1 MHQPAHTP
9 SDSPP
14 GLQRFVDAA
23 REQPI
28 VATCVSAEA
37 VAAGLAE
44 HQRRTQT
51 RRSLLLSAGMAVAAS
66 VVAVGILW
74 PLWSA
79 SDGQESRDTASAV
92 VDGETRDDTA
102 PTPGSELLASAVR
115 LRSTAPV
122 EVRGAW
128 SIALHE
134 GTHEIEV
141 DPVPGHAL
149 EIDLPDRVLELIEG
163 AVTVEFVGDEAA
175 VRLHNGVAS
184 WVDEDGQR
192 AQISVEQLLEPSAES
207 DEADANRPLVP
218 TAAELARSA
227 EQLLAA
233 GKRDE
238 AIAIYRQLVRK
249 HPRASQTRAAVLDLA
264 RLLRVEDHEDE
275 ARCAYRLYLERWPES
290 SVRSEVE
297 SQLERLGPGP
307 RCRGLTPG

>member
-1 MHQPAHTP
+1 MNNQHAHTP
-9 SDSPP
+9 NDSPK
-14 GLQRFVDAA
+14 GLQPFVEAA
-23 REQPI
+23 REQTI
-28 VATCVSAEA
+28 VVTCVTADA

-44 HQRRTQT
+44 RQRRAQA
-51 RRSLLLSAGMAVAAS
+51 RRSVLLSASMAVAAS
-66 VVAVGILW
+66 VVAVGLIW

-79 SDGQESRDTASAV
+79 RDRDDAREPASAAI
-92 VDGETRDDTA
+92 DPELPSDAA
-102 PTPGSELLASAVR
+102 PTLASAVR
-115 LRSTAPV
+115 MRSTAAV

-128 SIALHE
+128 SIALHD

-141 DPVPGHAL
+141 DPVAGRAL

-163 AVTVEFVGDEAA
+163 RVTVEFVDDDEAA
-175 VRLHNGVAS
+175 VRLHNGVAA
-184 WVDEDGQR
+184 WIDEDGQR
-192 AQISVEQLLEPSAES
+192 SQISVEQLEPPAES
-207 DEADANRPLVP
+207 GTANVDRPLAP
-218 TAAELARSA
+218 TAVELARSA

-233 GKRDE
+233 GKRDD

-264 RLLRVEDHEDE
+264 RLLRVDGHEDE

-307 RCRGLTPG
+307 RCRGLSPID